1 MNDRRHFLAQVAS
14 LSAVSAGAL
23 GVPGAWAQRSDYGSG
38 RIVHRPFPL
47 NSEPRPYQLAAGFIT
62 PQSDFYIRNHG
73 TVPELSA
80 EGYGILIETPGAAP
94 TTMPLAELRSRFQR
108 RTVTAVMQCAG
119 NRRADMGKYKSVS
132 GDAWQA
138 GSISNAVWG
147 GVGLGDVLR
156 AAGVREAGDLHV
168 AFAGHDDIEEEGE
181 KFKYGV
187 SIPLAKAMASETLVA
202 FDMNG
207 ETLTPVHG
215 FPVRM
220 VVPGYAG
227 VRSPKW
233 LASIKVQDKPSD
245 NHIQQKEYRLFSP
258 DVTSQTADPSKAPF
272 INDMP
277 LNSALLMPSEG
288 ASIASGLT
296 RLRGFAI
303 ATSERIARVE
313 VSADGGKTWTQAALD
328 VHPDAPWSWTPW
340 TADVRLSK
348 GRKELV
354 VRAFGSNGGN
364 QPATPAPIWN
374 YPGYLSRSWHRVHVD
389 VI

>member
-1 MNDRRHFLAQVAS
+1 MTNRRRFLAQFAAS
-14 LSAVSAGAL
+14 SAAAAGGFRPSNL
-23 GVPGAWAQRSDYGSG
+23 WAQQNDFGTG
-38 RIVHRPFPL
+38 RIVHRSFPL
-47 NSEPRPYQLAAGFIT
+47 NSEPRPYALAAGFIT

-73 TVPELSA
+73 TVPELRA
-80 EGYGILIETPGAAP
+80 QGYGVRLEMPGTAP
-94 TTMPLAELRSRFQR
+94 VTLTLDDLRSRFER
-108 RTVTAVMQCAG
+108 RTITAVMQCAG

-156 AAGVREAGDLHV
+156 AAGVRDAGDLHV

-181 KFKYGV
+181 KFKFGV
-187 SIPLAKAMASETLVA
+187 SIPLAKAMALETLIA

-207 ETLTPVHG
+207 EVLTPAHG

-277 LNSALLMPSEG
+277 LNSAILLPSEG
-288 ASIASGLT
+288 AAIASGT
-296 RLRGFAI
+296 ATLRGFAI
-303 ATSERIARVE
+303 ATSERVSRVE
-313 VSADGGKTWTQAALD
+313 VSADGGSTWTQAMLD
-328 VHPDAPWSWTPW
+328 SRPDTPWSWTPW
-340 TADVRLSK
+340 TADVRLRK
-348 GRKELV
+348 GRHQLV
-354 VRAFGSNGGN
+354 VRAFGSNGGS

-389 VI
+389 AV